1 MKVKEVMSANPA
13 CCMPNDTAQNA
24 AKMMCDFNVGAVPVV
39 ADQQSRALVGM
50 ITDRDLCCSI
60 VAHGLDPKTTKIQEF
75 ITYTPVTCRD
85 GENVEKCE
93 RLMQEHQVRRIPVVD
108 GEGRVIGIVAQAD
121 LALKDKA
128 ERVHKTVAEIS
139 KPTRP
144 AIVAAVRTKE
154 EADHSLP
161 YILSVALLDDRVMPE
176 QYRPERI
183 NRPDVQRLL
192 NRVKVHPAED
202 LSHRFPQEMPC
213 RLHVRLHDGRLLTRE
228 KSDY

>member
-1 MKVKEVMSANPA
+1 MQVKEVMSADQG
-13 CCMPNDTAQNA
+13 CCTPSDSAYNDVRPL
-24 AKMMCDFNVGAVPVV
+24 CDLNVGAVPIV

-60 VAHGLDPKTTKIQEF
+60 VAHGLDAKTTTIQEF
-75 ITYTPVTCRD
+75 ITYTPATCQD
-85 GENVEKCE
+85 GENVEQCE

-144 AIVAAVRTKE
+144 SIMAA
-154 EADHSLP
+154 
-161 YILSVALLDDRVMPE
+161 
-176 QYRPERI
+176 
-183 NRPDVQRLL
+183 
-192 NRVKVHPAED
+192 
-202 LSHRFPQEMPC
+202 
-213 RLHVRLHDGRLLTRE
+213 
-228 KSDY
+228 